1 MARCGR
7 CGLWAKYPDDFEEK
21 KYAGMCLWYRL
32 RLSEESVWEH
42 RKCDNFF
49 DRVPQWDE
57 KSHLDYALKWSDIG
71 RSWRAS
77 RRAMFFSVA
86 ALLLSIVGLLLSL
99 L

>member
-1 MARCGR
+1 MGYSLTMARCGR

-57 KSHLDYALKWSDIG
+57 KSHLDY
-71 RSWRAS
+71 S
-77 RRAMFFSVA
+77 RRALFFSVS
-86 ALLLSIVGLLLSL
+86 ALTLSIVGLLLSL

>member
-7 CGLWAKYPDDFEEK
+7 CGLWAKYPDDFKEK